1 MTCWARGTTLR
12 AIVAPSGTPMTHG
25 DLASTRKNTAALRR
39 TARST
44 SDSASTP
51 VDPSAP
57 DSGAGSADAR
67 AGSGRS
73 ADDEARDPDRRSFLA
88 VTPASYTPPTVDR
101 SSTERE
107 NTMDNPAETYER
119 YMVPVLFAPS
129 AERMVELAR
138 PRPGQRVLDVGC
150 GTGIVARRAAA
161 RGGGHGHIT
170 GLDASP
176 GMLAVARAAAGR
188 EQRSIEWR
196 EGRAEALPFS
206 DGEFDL
212 VLCQYALMFFTAPSA
227 ALAEM

>member
-25 DLASTRKNTAALRR
+25 DPASTRNEHAALRR

-73 ADDEARDPDRRSFLA
+73 AGDEARDPDPGSSPA
-88 VTPASYTPPTVDR
+88 VTPASSPPPTVDR

-129 AERMVELAR
+129 AERMAEPAP
-138 PRPGQRVLDVGC
+138 PRPG
-150 GTGIVARRAAA
+150 RREPH
-161 RGGGHGHIT
+161 R
-170 GLDASP
+170 
-176 GMLAVARAAAGR
+176 
-188 EQRSIEWR
+188 
-196 EGRAEALPFS
+196 
-206 DGEFDL
+206 
-212 VLCQYALMFFTAPSA
+212 
-227 ALAEM
+227 